1 MEKKNVIA
9 HLQEEKIIEVKN
21 LTKVFNKE
29 IRAVDNISFF
39 VKRGEIFGFLGP
51 NGAGKT
57 TTIRMLSTLLKPT
70 KGTARIAGH
79 DILNDPNNVRK
90 SIGIVFQEPALDE
103 RLTGRENL
111 DFHSRLY
118 GLEKRQREERI
129 KEVLN
134 LVNLKEKAD
143 ILVKNY
149 SGGMKR
155 RLEIA
160 RGLMH
165 FPKVLFLDEP
175 TLGLDTQTRRA
186 IWDYIKKLNKK
197 EGITVFLT
205 THYME
210 EADYLCDRVAIM
222 DQGKLLVIGTPEE
235 LKNLVQNDVIIV
247 KCSNPKKLEKVI
259 KKEKWSKRMKVHN
272 SFLKVY
278 VERGERKVAKL
289 VNIARKLKIEIE
301 TINLRK
307 PTLEDVYLHYTG
319 KTIREEEA
327 SPKDML
333 RKRMRMRR

>member
-1 MEKKNVIA
+1 MEKKDNISYF
-9 HLQEEKIIEVKN
+9 QEEKIIEVKN
-21 LTKVFNKE
+21 LTKVFDKE
-29 IRAVDNISFF
+29 IKAVDSIDFF
-39 VKRGEIFGFLGP
+39 VKKGEIFGFLGP

-57 TTIRMLSTLLKPT
+57 TTIRMLSTLLEPT
-70 KGTARIAGH
+70 KGTARVYGY
-79 DILNDPNNVRK
+79 DIINDSDDVRK
-90 SIGIVFQEPALDE
+90 SIGIVFQDPALDD
-103 RLTGRENL
+103 RLTGKENL
-111 DFHSRLY
+111 DFHARLY
-118 GLEKRQREERI
+118 GLERKQREERI
-129 KEVLN
+129 EEVLD
-134 LVNLKEKAD
+134 LVNLKEKAN

-186 IWDYIKKLNKK
+186 IWDHIKKLNEK
-197 EGITVFLT
+197 EKITVFLT

-210 EADYLCDRVAIM
+210 EADYLCDRVAII
-222 DQGKLLVIGTPEE
+222 DHGKILVVGTPEE

-247 KCSNPKKLEKVI
+247 KCSNPKKLKKVI
-259 KKEKWSKRMKVHN
+259 KKEKWSKKTKVHD
-272 SFLKVY
+272 SFLNVY
-278 VERGERKVAKL
+278 VKRGERKIAKL
-289 VNIARKLKIEIE
+289 VNIARKLRIEIE

-327 SPKDML
+327 NPKDML
-333 RKRMRMRR
+333 RKRMMMRR